1 MGEKG
6 NDLDQGLAAVAASAV
21 EPSLIERV
29 TTTTTQTIVGAGED
43 VVAKI
48 KDKAIDHGADA
59 VLDEA
64 RSRLRP
70 GDGSDPES
78 PATASTDGPT
88 VAGPTADGPTADGT
102 TADDDGATPTR

>member
-29 TTTTTQTIVGAGED
+29 TTTTTQTIVGAGQD
-43 VVAKI
+43 VVSSI

-59 VLDEA
+59 VIDEA
-64 RSRLRP
+64 RSRLRR
-70 GDGSDPES
+70 GDGTTTEG
-78 PATASTDGPT
+78 STTPS
-88 VAGPTADGPTADGT
+88 ADGT
-102 TADDDGATPTR
+102 TTDDDGAPPTR

>member
-29 TTTTTQTIVGAGED
+29 TTTTTQTIVGAGQD
-43 VVAKI
+43 VVSSM

-59 VLDEA
+59 VIDEA
-64 RSRLRP
+64 RSRVRRA
-70 GDGSDPES
+70 DRTAPE
-78 PATASTDGPT
+78 GPT
-88 VAGPTADGPTADGT
+88 TPPADGT
-102 TADDDGATPTR
+102 TADDDGAAPTR

>member
-29 TTTTTQTIVGAGED
+29 TTTTTQTIVGAGGD
-43 VVAKI
+43 VVSTI

-64 RSRLRP
+64 RSRLRR
-70 GDGSDPES
+70 GDGPDVDGPSAPS
-78 PATASTDGPT
+78 ADGPT
-88 VAGPTADGPTADGT
+88 VDPTTP
-102 TADDDGATPTR
+102 DDDGVGPTR